1 MPDVRMCRYGEVMA
15 EPCEL
20 VVGHTARTQR
30 VVPVLLD
37 PFREARD
44 LCADRLGAG
53 DIEVHVVDAPD
64 ECIPEMGLGGYAFG
78 PHSLVLAVDPEHD
91 IRPSDVLSTLVHEI
105 HHAMRWRGPGC
116 GSSLVERLVSE
127 GLAQVFEYE
136 CTHRVPVYAQGDTLD
151 PDQRAMAVAAFDEDP
166 ADEGRWFFGAGD
178 LPRWFGYRFGFEL
191 ASQVIESLGSDAAT
205 LVREPAETFVRE
217 LRR

>member
-1 MPDVRMCRYGEVMA
+1 MA

-20 VVGHTARTQR
+20 VVKHSARTRR
-30 VVPVLLD
+30 VLGVLED
-37 PFREARD
+37 PFQEARD

-64 ECIPEMGLGGYAFG
+64 ECIPEMGLGGYTYG
-78 PHSLVLAVDPEHD
+78 PHSIVLAVDPDHD

-116 GSSLVERLVSE
+116 GSSLAERLVSE

-136 CTHRVPVYAQGDTLD
+136 CTARVPIYAQGET
-151 PDQRAMAVAAFDEDP
+151 RAEHRAVAIAAFDEDP

-178 LPRWFGYRFGFEL
+178 LPRWFGYRFGFQL

-205 LVREPAETFVRE
+205 LVREPVAMFVRD
-217 LRR
+217 LRS